1 MPASPPKPLQLYQ
14 GAATVFNLDKSS
26 SANAGTNYVCL
37 FSKCDFRLLDIC
49 RFLRPELEIAPFSG
63 TMKHSCE
70 RWLRGTTLLLLL
82 RAAVSVVMLPNN
94 TGWDRI
100 LDKYLDEEGDWW
112 EAKQRGKRAISDS
125 DAQLILDLHNKL
137 RGQVY
142 PPASNM
148 EYMVS
153 GRIDPRRALFTL
165 RTVFAKLFD
174 PTLNPRIVLHT
185 CGPQLVQLAQTLAS
199 MEAHAHNA
207 PSLWLKI
214 PATCQRSHYY
224 CICFKPAR

>member
-1 MPASPPKPLQLYQ
+1 MQR
-14 GAATVFNLDKSS
+14 
-26 SANAGTNYVCL
+26 TNCVCL
-37 FSKCDFRLLDIC
+37 FSKCEFRLLGIC
-49 RFLRPELEIAPFSG
+49 RFLRPELEIPFSG
-63 TMKHSCE
+63 TMKHPCE
-70 RWLRGTTLLLLL
+70 RCLRGTALLLLL

-153 GRIDPRRALFTL
+153 GRRDPRRALFTL
-165 RTVFAKLFD
+165 HTVFAKLFD
-174 PTLNPRIVLHT
+174 PTLNPRIVPHT
-185 CGPQLVQLAQTLAS
+185 CGPQLVQLAETLAS
-199 MEAHAHNA
+199 MEAHAR
-207 PSLWLKI
+207 
-214 PATCQRSHYY
+214 TQRSVHMALIFCQWGKNSSDLPTITLLLYL
-224 CICFKPAR
+224 F